1 MSSPVPAVMAFC
13 RKERRDRLAE
23 ADGVEVGT
31 GFAAFSAEVVE
42 AMEVEF
48 SLRGGMGGIAASA
61 ASKSGGGDNVYYF
74 VLILIHL
81 ELSLFSAFVRKERL
95 LCSKRLATQ
104 VVETEAQAIAWVD
117 KPKER
122 HVR

>member
-1 MSSPVPAVMAFC
+1 MSSPVPAVIAFC
-13 RKERRDRLAE
+13 RNERRDRPAE

-42 AMEVEF
+42 AMEVKF

-61 ASKSGGGDNVYYF
+61 ASKRGGDSVYYF